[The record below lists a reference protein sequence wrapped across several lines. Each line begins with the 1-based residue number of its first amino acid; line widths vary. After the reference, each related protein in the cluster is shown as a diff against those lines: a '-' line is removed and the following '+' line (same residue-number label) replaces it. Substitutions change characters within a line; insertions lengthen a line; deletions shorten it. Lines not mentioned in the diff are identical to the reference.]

1 MRLSGHG
8 ESPRHQNG
16 KPGNLYIEIE
26 VEEHDWFERDGSDL
40 LMALP
45 VSYVDLVLG
54 TNIEIPHIDD
64 SNLTVSISPGSKPGE
79 TVTIP
84 NRGLPYPRGGRGR
97 GAVMVLLKLS
107 MPNKLSRST
116 KKQLNEL
123 KEDLASGV
131 SITDDI
137 INEARD
143 RRRS

>member
-1 MRLSGHG
+1 MSGHG
-8 ESPRHQNG
+8 ESPRTQNG

-54 TNIEIPHIDD
+54 ASIEIPHIDG
-64 SNLTVSISPGSKPGE
+64 SNLTVSINAGSKPGE

-84 NRGLPYPRGGRGR
+84 NRGLPRPRGGRGS
-97 GAVMVLLKLS
+97 GAVMVLLKLA

-116 KKQLNEL
+116 KKQLKEL
-123 KEDLASGV
+123 KEDLASNASV
-131 SITDDI
+131 TDDI
-137 INEARD
+137 IREARD